1 MPESSIALS
10 KNKNF
15 IFALMKATFI
25 SILISLIGILIFALF
40 LKFVDINDGWIM
52 PINQVIKVI
61 SIFFGVKSV
70 MKSSEG
76 KGLVKGLILGLTY
89 TIFAFIAF
97 SLLSSSFVFD
107 VTLLFDTLFG
117 CIIGA
122 ICGIICVST
131 KNNF

>member
-1 MPESSIALS
+1 MPENSIALS
-10 KNKNF
+10 KNKSF
-15 IFALMKATFI
+15 IFALLKGAFI

-61 SIFFGVKSV
+61 SIFFGVRSM
-70 MKSSEG
+70 MKASEG
-76 KGLVKGLILGLTY
+76 KGLLKGLILGLTY
-89 TIFAFIAF
+89 TILAFIAF

-122 ICGIICVST
+122 ICGIICIST
-131 KNNF
+131 KKNF

>member
-15 IFALMKATFI
+15 ILALLKGTFV
-25 SILISLIGILIFALF
+25 SLLISLVGILIFALF
-40 LKFVDINDGWIM
+40 LKFVDISDGWIM
-52 PINQVIKVI
+52 PINQIIKVL
-61 SIFFGVKSV
+61 SIFFGVKS
-70 MKSSEG
+70 MIKYSEG
-76 KGLVKGLILGLTY
+76 KGFAKGLVLGLVY
-89 TIFAFIAF
+89 TIFAFIIF

-117 CIIGA
+117 AIIGI

-131 KNNF
+131 KRS